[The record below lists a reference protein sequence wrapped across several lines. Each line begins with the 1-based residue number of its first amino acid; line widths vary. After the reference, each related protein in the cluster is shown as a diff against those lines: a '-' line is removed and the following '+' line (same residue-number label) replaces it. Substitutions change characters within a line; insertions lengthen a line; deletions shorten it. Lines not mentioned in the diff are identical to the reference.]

1 MTGATL
7 VHSPGY
13 QVPLWLGPAQVR
25 LWRRLDRVIGGR
37 TFAATTV
44 RALAAELGSNP
55 GTISR
60 DLDALA
66 RLGFAV
72 HLARWGRA
80 GVTLWRVVSPGARR
94 GLDPRRQRRALARMG
109 LSRVAP
115 GQLTI
120 EAMTPAD
127 DPPAPIGA
135 SPTGSA
141 GRYLAEPVN
150 PDAPAVA
157 SHAGQGGAPDP
168 GAEVDPS
175 APGPFATIRCECGR
189 PRLVAQGRELS
200 PCPHP
205 PTMRSTLGLDE

>member
-1 MTGATL
+1 MMGATL

-13 QVPLWLGPAQVR
+13 QVPLWLGPAQLR
-25 LWRRLDRVIGGR
+25 LWRRLDRTIGGR
-37 TFAATTV
+37 TFASTTV
-44 RALAAELGSNP
+44 RALAGELGTNP

-80 GVTLWRVVSPGARR
+80 GVTLWRVVSPGGRR

-115 GQLTI
+115 GQLALVTI
-120 EAMTPAD
+120 QATDPAD
-127 DPPAPIGA
+127 DPPASGP
-135 SPTGSA
+135 SPTAAPIPPGA
-141 GRYLAEPVN
+141 AVN
-150 PDAPAVA
+150 PEP
-157 SHAGQGGAPDP
+157 GGDT
-168 GAEVDPS
+168 GA
-175 APGPFATIRCECGR
+175 AAGPFDTIRCSCGR
-189 PRLVAQGRELS
+189 SRLVANGRELA

-205 PTMRSTLGLDE
+205 PTTRSTLGLDP